1 MTNRPT
7 TTTPRARTYDGQA
20 SLPRLPIPSLTET
33 LQRFPSTVRALLNDK
48 DFEECLAS
56 VQKFL
61 EEDGPKLQEMLVEYE
76 REGREKGTLGSYV
89 EEFWSEAYL
98 APDSSVV
105 MNLNPF
111 FVLEVR
117 FIIWFRTFIHL
128 SRIVMTMSFIS
139 FFPTDIS
146 TSIIDKDGPDTKKS
160 KSQCARAASLC
171 FSAIKIV
178 SSLRNETFVPDS
190 FRGKPLCMD
199 QFRALFGACRVP
211 EFEEK
216 DTVAVD
222 TDSTHILVL
231 VNNQMYFFQA
241 LWEDGALAVDE
252 EDLVE
257 ILTGIRE
264 DAWKVAAEVS
274 SHTAMGVSF
283 TKFLSLIKMFIS

>member
-1 MTNRPT
+1 
-7 TTTPRARTYDGQA
+7 
-20 SLPRLPIPSLTET
+20 
-33 LQRFPSTVRALLNDK
+33 
-48 DFEECLAS
+48 
-56 VQKFL
+56 
-61 EEDGPKLQEMLVEYE
+61 
-76 REGREKGTLGSYV
+76 
-89 EEFWSEAYL
+89 
-98 APDSSVV
+98 
-105 MNLNPF
+105 
-111 FVLEVR
+111 
-117 FIIWFRTFIHL
+117 
-128 SRIVMTMSFIS
+128 
-139 FFPTDIS
+139 
-146 TSIIDKDGPDTKKS
+146 
-160 KSQCARAASLC
+160 
-171 FSAIKIV
+171 
-178 SSLRNETFVPDS
+178 
-190 FRGKPLCMD
+190 MD

-264 DAWKVAAEVS
+264 DACQVAAEVS